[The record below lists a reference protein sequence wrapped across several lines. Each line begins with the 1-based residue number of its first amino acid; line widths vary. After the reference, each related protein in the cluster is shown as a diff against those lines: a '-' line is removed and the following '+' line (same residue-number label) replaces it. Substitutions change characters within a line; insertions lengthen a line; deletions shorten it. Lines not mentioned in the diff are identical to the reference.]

1 MTTTTITIGRLDV
14 RQPGST
20 EEAQAYLDRRREHL
34 DPSAFPVARN
44 RMERRAHWQ
53 VANHVESI
61 RSHAELVAEGSPVHG
76 SVNPRSAAFTTS
88 EFPMLETELKDS
100 PSLPRCSLYGC
111 KYGDSALHR

>member
-1 MTTTTITIGRLDV
+1 
-14 RQPGST
+14 
-20 EEAQAYLDRRREHL
+20 
-34 DPSAFPVARN
+34 
-44 RMERRAHWQ
+44 MERRAHWQ

-111 KYGDSALHR
+111 NYGDPALHR